1 MSVKNVSIVK
11 FCYNKSMK
19 ITKITTKRYKAP
31 LKKPFI
37 TALRKVYLLE
47 DLIVQIECDD
57 GTIGYGEGVPTP
69 AITGETFA
77 SMQNA
82 IKLIFENIKGM
93 DISDF
98 DDIIQILHSS
108 IAKNTTAKSAIEIAL
123 YDIKAKAQNQTLHQ
137 YLGATSSTLL
147 TDITIS
153 LNEIDQMVQDSLEAI
168 ELGYKHLK
176 IKIGDNINKD
186 IDRVVQIHQ
195 ATKSNDI
202 SLRLDANQGWSSDEC
217 IRLLQ
222 RLERQ
227 NIPIEFIEQPVYAK
241 DYLGLKDIK
250 QKVQTPILADESIY
264 DIYDAKLLLEL
275 DAIDYINIK
284 LDKCGGISKA
294 LEIANLAKEYDTKCM
309 IGCMLEG
316 PISISA
322 AATVAAARADIITM
336 IDLDAVSLLKNS
348 HQTINSIR
356 FDESKIELL

>member
-1 MSVKNVSIVK
+1 M
-11 FCYNKSMK
+11 
-19 ITKITTKRYKAP
+19 
-31 LKKPFI
+31 
-37 TALRKVYLLE
+37 
-47 DLIVQIECDD
+47 
-57 GTIGYGEGVPTP
+57 
-69 AITGETFA
+69 
-77 SMQNA
+77 
-82 IKLIFENIKGM
+82 
-93 DISDF
+93 
-98 DDIIQILHSS
+98 
-108 IAKNTTAKSAIEIAL
+108 
-123 YDIKAKAQNQTLHQ
+123 
-137 YLGATSSTLL
+137 
-147 TDITIS
+147 
-153 LNEIDQMVQDSLEAI
+153 
-168 ELGYKHLK
+168 
-176 IKIGDNINKD
+176 
-186 IDRVVQIHQ
+186 
-195 ATKSNDI
+195 
-202 SLRLDANQGWSSDEC
+202 RLDANQGWSSDEC

-222 RLERQ
+222 RLEHQ